1 MLFANPCVFV
11 LLLFSD
17 TLAAAALKHQH
28 ILELNI
34 AGANAILGGAKEVQ
48 KSLKRAEIIPTVV
61 DDFVPSALLEVR
73 WSSGEA
79 ALGNTLK
86 PKKLEDAPSISL
98 SDLSGHRDH
107 GAEFVITLTDPDA
120 PSRKDPKWSEFCH
133 WIATARGLSPE
144 TTDGTPET
152 SPRFGPAHLNEVMP
166 YKPPGPPEDTGKH
179 RYVFLVLVAKNG
191 TTEELHLS
199 KPSDRKHWGYDTDED
214 ETRGVRD
221 WAEEN
226 GLIPVAANFI
236 YAKH

>member
-1 MLFANPCVFV
+1 
-11 LLLFSD
+11 
-17 TLAAAALKHQH
+17 
-28 ILELNI
+28 
-34 AGANAILGGAKEVQ
+34 
-48 KSLKRAEIIPTVV
+48 VV
-61 DDFVPSALLEVR
+61 DDFVPSVLLEVR

-86 PKKLEDAPSISL
+86 PKKLENAPSISL
-98 SDLSGHRDH
+98 SGLSGHRDH
-107 GAEFVITLTDPDA
+107 GAEFAITLTDPDA

-144 TTDGTPET
+144 TTDGNAET
-152 SPRFGPAHLNEVMP
+152 SPRFGLAHLNEVMP

-179 RYVFLVLVAKNG
+179 RYVFLVLVPKNG

-226 GLIPVAANFI
+226 GLIPVGKLTAGGTPKPCCWDGANCRSMSW
-236 YAKH
+236 